1 MNKKFPKL
9 ILLSLLI
16 SSLSGQIYSSQEE
29 EVVEFIKNW
38 ATLEGDLDAQAQLI
52 RDDRVMIS
60 GANKWPDQSDNLMI
74 QKERRSAT
82 LKRDANWKIIQTII
96 SPEVRIYGNVAVAHF
111 QRRFD
116 FIAGEGEVSP
126 PAFNNATMILVKDK
140 GKWGISHTHFSQI

>member
-38 ATLEGDLDAQAQLI
+38 AALEGDLDAQAQLI

-82 LKRDANWKIIQTII
+82 LKRDPDWKIIQTII
-96 SPEVRIYGNVAVAHF
+96 SPEVTI
-111 QRRFD
+111 
-116 FIAGEGEVSP
+116 
-126 PAFNNATMILVKDK
+126 
-140 GKWGISHTHFSQI
+140 

>member
-82 LKRDANWKIIQTII
+82 LKRDPNWKIIQTII

-111 QRRFD
+111 QRIFD
-116 FIAGEGEVSP
+116 FIAGEGEVSH